1 MPSLCV
7 ALLKTHIMQSFII
20 FTFLVCGSASTFA
33 QVDTIY
39 SIPQKWIQQNLKERT
54 SQYLVFFQIKDKP
67 KQAGVFIWSRQ
78 LRTKGTTIEIE
89 QKWYS
94 SDSASYRYLLSTVDK
109 KSFLPLYHKTIS
121 PRSGTEAYNF
131 TKTKIVG
138 ADSVKNNTKTTFEL
152 DSKQPLNWEL
162 DLETISLLDLKAG
175 KRFAI
180 YFYHPG
186 GRSAPAFYEYKVT
199 GSEVLTSFEGVK
211 IDCWKLRIDF
221 SPKYY
226 AIFFI
231 SKKGREVIKM
241 EEDFGQGVRYKV
253 LLPGNIAVR

>member
-1 MPSLCV
+1 
-7 ALLKTHIMQSFII
+7 MQRFILFI
-20 FTFLVCGSASTFA
+20 LLVCAPAFIYA

-39 SIPQKWIQQNLKERT
+39 SIPQKWIQENLRERT
-54 SQYLVFFQIKDKP
+54 SQYLVFFQIKAKP
-67 KQAGVFIWSRQ
+67 KQAGVSIWSRQ
-78 LRTKGTTIEIE
+78 LRTKGSTIEIE

-94 SDSASYRYLLSTVDK
+94 SDSISYRYLLSTVDK
-109 KSFLPLYHKTIS
+109 KSFLPLYHKSIS

-131 TKTKIVG
+131 TNTKIVG
-138 ADSVKNNTKTTFEL
+138 ADSVKNNTKATFEL
-152 DSKQPLNWEL
+152 DAKQPLNWEL
-162 DLETISLLDLKAG
+162 DMETISLLDLKAG

-186 GRSAPAFYEYKVT
+186 GRSAPAFYEYKVV

-221 SPKYY
+221 SPTYY

-231 SKKGREVIKM
+231 SKKGKEVIKM

-253 LLPGNIAVR
+253 LLPGNITVR